1 MIDLTMILEAV
12 VALAVAVISAFVIPW
27 INSKTDANDR
37 EDLLKWVDIAVAAA
51 QQLFHQMNGA
61 QRLDYALSFLEQ
73 QGFDVDDAAVLNAVE
88 AAVLKLHQEMDKT
101 VYRGVTPY
109 EGATTGKTPED
120 GVEGSAHDC

>member
-1 MIDLTMILEAV
+1 MTNLTPILEAV

-27 INSKTDANDR
+27 INSKTTAQER
-37 EDLLKWVDIAVAAA
+37 EELLKWVDIAVAAA

-88 AAVLKLHQEMDKT
+88 AAVLKLHQQL
-101 VYRGVTPY
+101 
-109 EGATTGKTPED
+109 EGATND
-120 GVEGSAHDC
+120 SNL